1 MINLLKNEFTKVFKK
16 KGFLIMIIVMFA
28 FVFLTNFLYKT
39 IDNVMG
45 SVDDIRHSNFE
56 EQEEWYK
63 DRPELKEEYVEEK
76 TVYEVY
82 ELKNKYDKKSW
93 QYNYIGTSY
102 DLNQIMKIIVSYEL
116 KFTKDEDDYNLAKQE
131 YNEFI
136 KKLENDDWK
145 EIARDEKKKYEEELE
160 VAEGYETK
168 EELKIRIEGIDLRL
182 EKDISYADSYMNTAL
197 NNYVDNKVFFIQ
209 YENVEISKLSNEE
222 KANYYESRK
231 EYLASK
237 YILDNNI
244 DLSNGGS
251 DILTNFYS
259 EYLFIIVVLIFMIV
273 GGIVSQEFSKGT
285 IKLLLVKPYTR
296 TKILL
301 SKYITSIVTIIV
313 ACFITFVFQ
322 LIIGTLFFGIESIT
336 TPIISYSNIS
346 DKITIMNVFAYSFKL
361 FIGILPKFLL
371 LTTLAFAASTIF
383 NNTALAIVI
392 SFAGFIGSD
401 IVAGLLSSF
410 NKWWVKFVYCF
421 NWDFT
426 PYIFN
431 NKPDIKGV
439 SLGFSIVVCLV
450 YLLVLLI
457 PTFIVFKNRD
467 IKNV

>member
-28 FVFLTNFLYKT
+28 FVLLTNFLYKT
-39 IDNVMG
+39 LDNVAKNM
-45 SVDDIRHSNFE
+45 DDIRYEYFDE
-56 EQEEWYK
+56 DFYR
-63 DRPELKEEYVEEK
+63 DRPELKEAYVEEK
-76 TVYEVY
+76 IGYEVY

-93 QYNYIGTSY
+93 QYNYIGASY
-102 DLNQIMKIIVSYEL
+102 DLNQIMKRIVSYEL

-136 KKLENDDWK
+136 KKLDNDDWK
-145 EIARDEKKKYEEELE
+145 EVAKEEKKKYEEELE

-168 EELKIRIEGIDLRL
+168 QELKIRIEGIDLRL

-197 NNYVDNKVFFIQ
+197 STYEDNKVFFIQ
-209 YENVEISKLSNEE
+209 YEDVEINKLSNEE
-222 KANYYESRK
+222 KENYYESRK
-231 EYLASK
+231 EYLKSQ

-244 DLSNGGS
+244 DLSNGGT

-259 EYLFIIVVLIFMIV
+259 EYLFIIIVMIFMIV
-273 GGIVSQEFSKGT
+273 GCIVSQEFSKGT
-285 IKLLLVKPYTR
+285 IKQLLVRPYSR

-301 SKYITSIVTIIV
+301 SKYITSIASVFI
-313 ACFITFVFQ
+313 ACFIMFVFQ
-322 LIIGTLFFGIESIT
+322 LIVGALFFGADSIT
-336 TPIISYSNIS
+336 NPIISYSNIN
-346 DKITIMNVFAYSFKL
+346 DKIAVMNVFVYSFKL
-361 FIGILPKFLL
+361 FISLLPTFLL

-401 IVAGLLSSF
+401 IVAGLLSGF
-410 NKWWVKFVYCF
+410 KKWWIKYVYCF
-421 NWDFT
+421 NWNFT

-431 NKPDIKGV
+431 NKPDMKGL

-450 YLLVLLI
+450 YLAILLI
-457 PTFIVFKNRD
+457 PSFIVFKNRD

>member
-28 FVFLTNFLYKT
+28 FVLLTNFLYKT
-39 IDNVMG
+39 LDNVAKNM
-45 SVDDIRHSNFE
+45 DDIRYEYFDE
-56 EQEEWYK
+56 DFYR
-63 DRPELKEEYVEEK
+63 DRPELKEAYVEEK
-76 TVYEVY
+76 IGYEVY

-93 QYNYIGTSY
+93 QYNYIGASY
-102 DLNQIMKIIVSYEL
+102 DLNQIMKRIVSYEL

-136 KKLENDDWK
+136 KKLDNDDWK
-145 EIARDEKKKYEEELE
+145 EVAKEEKKKYEEELE

-168 EELKIRIEGIDLRL
+168 QELKIRIEGIDLRL

-197 NNYVDNKVFFIQ
+197 STYEDNKVFFIQ
-209 YENVEISKLSNEE
+209 YEDVEINKLSNEE
-222 KANYYESRK
+222 KENYYESRK
-231 EYLASK
+231 EYLKSQ

-244 DLSNGGS
+244 DLSNGGT

-259 EYLFIIVVLIFMIV
+259 EYLFIIIVMIFMIV
-273 GGIVSQEFSKGT
+273 GCIVSQEFSKGT
-285 IKLLLVKPYTR
+285 IKQLLVRPYSR

-301 SKYITSIVTIIV
+301 SKYITSIASIFI
-313 ACFITFVFQ
+313 ACFIMFVFQ
-322 LIIGTLFFGIESIT
+322 LIVGALFFGADSIT
-336 TPIISYSNIS
+336 NPIISYSNIN
-346 DKITIMNVFAYSFKL
+346 DKIAVMNVFVYSFKL
-361 FIGILPKFLL
+361 FISLLPTFLL

-401 IVAGLLSSF
+401 IVAGLLSGF
-410 NKWWVKFVYCF
+410 KKWWIKYVYCF
-421 NWDFT
+421 NWNFT

-431 NKPDIKGV
+431 NKPDMKGL

-450 YLLVLLI
+450 YLAILLI
-457 PTFIVFKNRD
+457 PSFIVFKNRD

>member
-28 FVFLTNFLYKT
+28 FVLLTNFLYKT
-39 IDNVMG
+39 LDNVAKNM
-45 SVDDIRHSNFE
+45 DDIRYEYFDE
-56 EQEEWYK
+56 DFYRE
-63 DRPELKEEYVEEK
+63 RPELKEEYVEEK
-76 TVYEVY
+76 AGYEVY

-93 QYNYIGTSY
+93 QYNYIGASY
-102 DLNQIMKIIVSYEL
+102 DLNQIMKRIVSYEL

-136 KKLENDDWK
+136 KKLDNDDWK
-145 EIARDEKKKYEEELE
+145 EVAKEEKKKYEEELE
-160 VAEGYETK
+160 VAEGYETR

-197 NNYVDNKVFFIQ
+197 NNYVENKVFFIR
-209 YENVEISKLSNEE
+209 YEDADIDKLSEEE
-222 KANYYESRK
+222 KDNYYQSRK
-231 EYLASK
+231 EFFSAK
-237 YILDNNI
+237 YTLDNNI
-244 DLSNGGS
+244 DLSNGGT

-259 EYLFIIVVLIFMIV
+259 EYLFIIIVMIFMIV
-273 GGIVSQEFSKGT
+273 GCIVSQEFSKGT
-285 IKLLLVKPYTR
+285 IKQLLVRPYSR

-301 SKYITSIVTIIV
+301 SKYITSIASIFI
-313 ACFITFVFQ
+313 ACFIMFVFQ
-322 LIIGTLFFGIESIT
+322 LIVGALFFGANSIT
-336 TPIISYSNIS
+336 NPIISYSDIN
-346 DKITIMNVFAYSFKL
+346 DKITVMNVFIYSFKL
-361 FIGILPKFLL
+361 FISLLPTFLL

-401 IVAGLLSSF
+401 IVAGLLSGF
-410 NKWWVKFVYCF
+410 KKWWIKYVYCF
-421 NWDFT
+421 NWNFT

-431 NKPDIKGV
+431 NKPDMKGL

-450 YLLVLLI
+450 YLAILLI
-457 PTFIVFKNRD
+457 PSFIVFKNRD